1 MKNRR
6 TDARARMIERAT
18 ELLRQHGCRGLTM
31 DMVARDLGVSK
42 KTLYEAMPSKEA
54 LMEAMIERFVDDL
67 KAALAKVLAKP
78 GRDFRGR
85 KEDFFATVFAALGHL
100 PPRLFQDI
108 DREYPRLRERVEA
121 IRAKMLPTM
130 LGKLLAIGAEEGK
143 VRADVEPEFFCTVF
157 LAGANALLRAE
168 TLDRFR
174 LHPADMAARLA
185 RLLFDGVAAHAPTTS
200 KRRNKS

>member
-1 MKNRR
+1 
-6 TDARARMIERAT
+6 
-18 ELLRQHGCRGLTM
+18 
-31 DMVARDLGVSK
+31 
-42 KTLYEAMPSKEA
+42 
-54 LMEAMIERFVDDL
+54 L
-67 KAALAKVLAKP
+67 KASLTKVLAKP

-121 IRAKMLPTM
+121 IRAKVLPTM
-130 LGKLLAIGAEEGK
+130 LGRLLAIGAAEGK
-143 VRADVEPEFFCTVF
+143 VRADVDPEFFCTVF

-174 LHPADMAARLA
+174 LHPAEMAGRLA
-185 RLLFDGVAAHAPTTS
+185 RLLFEGVAARPRAIRSS
-200 KRRNKS
+200 KLKS